1 MSLLTALALR
11 RRSVTILAIL
21 LALVGGLVTYRSLE
35 VELFPEIEFPN
46 ITIVTFYP
54 SANPEAVV
62 RDVTD
67 RIEDAITGISGL
79 KEVQSISSENRSLVF
94 ANFEF
99 GEDMEKAERTIESNL
114 NGVRFPSG
122 VEDPIISRI
131 SNDVFPVLQLSVI
144 GERDIPSLQRLM
156 DDLIVPPIEQVNG
169 VFSVDVLGRVDEQVL
184 ITVDTERLED
194 LGLSMQQ
201 VSNAI
206 RDNNLSIPAGDI
218 QNGGT
223 SFAVRT
229 SHEFGSLDDIRNLV
243 IAFEQAPA
251 PAGSSAGA
259 FVGGP
264 LEGRPITVSDIAEV
278 GLGTSDADSISRTN
292 GKPSLSIAV
301 IKDPEANTVDVTSA
315 VLEALESLEELPPDV
330 ELVTISNDGPE
341 IEEQILNLQRE
352 GMLGFLFAVAVVF
365 AFLLNIR
372 PTLLRGIG
380 FTLRPTLVI
389 GVSIPLSIFTGIL
402 MMGAAGLTL
411 NFMTLAG
418 LAIAVGRVVDDSIVV
433 LENMYRHI
441 QRGEERLEAA
451 FTATREVAGAITSST
466 LTTIVVFAP
475 LAFIQGLV
483 GSFFTPFAMSVSFA
497 LIGSTLVA
505 LTAVPVLGAIFL
517 RCGDFD
523 ESADDSDADRDT
535 WMQRLYTP
543 SLLWALRRR
552 GLALL
557 AAVAVTVASLGL
569 TAIIPVTLFPAG
581 PPQFMTID
589 VELPSGTSA
598 GRTFAEMLKVEDLLA
613 RLESEGMV
621 EAYQTTIGGSA
632 TPFGPADVTGAMN
645 LAGVFVRFGEDTPE
659 EVVDDIRSKLPGDD
673 TTTITITELQ
683 AGPPTDQ
690 LEVTVTGGNFT
701 SISGVARQL
710 ADDFS
715 EIDGVVNVKSDVTEA
730 RDEVV
735 ISIDPESA
743 SEFGLTTGAV
753 ALQVK
758 QFVVG
763 QQITEVDL
771 EGETMDIVLR
781 GPRQHVDD
789 IEELKSLN
797 IEGPRGRIALGTIS
811 TIAVEKGPVSISRFD
826 GERSAIITGTITA
839 VDTQVIGVEV
849 QAKIDAVDIPPGI
862 EVRTGGVFQQ
872 IAEGF
877 EDIFFAMAAG
887 IVLVYLIMVASLGSL
902 RNPFIIVLSLPL
914 ALVGALIALAVTG
927 RTLSL
932 SALMGFLL
940 LVGVVVTNAIVLIVF
955 VQQLQERGR
964 SVYDALVEGGRTRLR
979 PILMTAFTTTFALFP
994 LAFSTGSE
1002 GGIIG
1007 AEMATVVIG
1016 GLASS
1021 TFLTLIVV
1029 PVLYM
1034 ILHVSLPTFLSRV
1047 RSAAGRALFSRPAV
1061 AIDDAEVGD

>member
-1 MSLLTALALR
+1 M
-11 RRSVTILAIL
+11 
-21 LALVGGLVTYRSLE
+21 
-35 VELFPEIEFPN
+35 
-46 ITIVTFYP
+46 
-54 SANPEAVV
+54 
-62 RDVTD
+62 
-67 RIEDAITGISGL
+67 
-79 KEVQSISSENRSLVF
+79 
-94 ANFEF
+94 
-99 GEDMEKAERTIESNL
+99 
-114 NGVRFPSG
+114 
-122 VEDPIISRI
+122 
-131 SNDVFPVLQLSVI
+131 
-144 GERDIPSLQRLM
+144 
-156 DDLIVPPIEQVNG
+156 
-169 VFSVDVLGRVDEQVL
+169 
-184 ITVDTERLED
+184 
-194 LGLSMQQ
+194 
-201 VSNAI
+201 
-206 RDNNLSIPAGDI
+206 
-218 QNGGT
+218 
-223 SFAVRT
+223 
-229 SHEFGSLDDIRNLV
+229 
-243 IAFEQAPA
+243 
-251 PAGSSAGA
+251 
-259 FVGGP
+259 
-264 LEGRPITVSDIAEV
+264 
-278 GLGTSDADSISRTN
+278 
-292 GKPSLSIAV
+292 
-301 IKDPEANTVDVTSA
+301 DVTSA
-315 VLEALESLEELPPDV
+315 VLEVLESLEGLPPDV
-330 ELVTISNDGPE
+330 ELITISNDGPE
-341 IEEQILNLQRE
+341 IEEQILTLQRE

-372 PTLLRGIG
+372 PTLLRGVA
-380 FTLRPTLVI
+380 FTLRPTLI
-389 GVSIPLSIFTGIL
+389 IAVSIPLSIFAGIL
-402 MMGAAGLTL
+402 MMGASGLTL

-441 QRGEERLEAA
+441 QRGEDRLEAA
-451 FTATREVAGAITSST
+451 FTATREVAGAITAST

-483 GSFFTPFAMSVSFA
+483 GSFFSPFAMSVSFA
-497 LIGSTLVA
+497 LIGSTVVA
-505 LTAVPVLGAIFL
+505 LTAVPVLGAIVL
-517 RCGDFD
+517 RQGDFG
-523 ESADDSDADRDT
+523 ESSDDGDADQDT

-543 SLLWALRRR
+543 ALFWALRHRA
-552 GLALL
+552 LTLL

-569 TAIIPVTLFPAG
+569 TLIIPVTLFPAG

-589 VELPSGTSA
+589 IELPSGTSA
-598 GRTFAEMLKVEDLLA
+598 GRTFAEMLEVEDLLA
-613 RLESEGMV
+613 KLESEGV
-621 EAYQTTIGGSA
+621 EAYQSTIGGSA

-645 LAGVFVRFGEDTPE
+645 LAGVFVRFGEDTPDG
-659 EVVDDIRSKLPGDD
+659 VVDDIRSQLPGDD
-673 TTTITITELQ
+673 ETTITITELQ
-683 AGPPTDQ
+683 GGPPTDE

-710 ADDFS
+710 AGDFADI
-715 EIDGVVNVKSDVTEA
+715 EGVVNVKSDVTEA

-735 ISIDPESA
+735 VSIDPEAA

-758 QFVVG
+758 QFVIG
-763 QQITEVDL
+763 QEITEVDL
-771 EGETMDIVLR
+771 EGETMDIVVR
-781 GPRQHVDD
+781 GPRQDVDD
-789 IEELKSLN
+789 IEKLKSLN

-826 GERSAIITGTITA
+826 GERSASITGTITA
-839 VDTQVIGVEV
+839 ADTQSISVEV

-862 EVRTGGVFQQ
+862 EVRKGGVFQQ

-877 EDIFFAMAAG
+877 EDIFLAMAAG
-887 IVLVYLIMVASLGSL
+887 IVLVYLVMVASLGSL

-940 LVGVVVTNAIVLIVF
+940 LVGVVVANAIVLIVF

-964 SVYDALVEGGRTRLR
+964 SVYDALVEGAWTRLR

-994 LAFSTGSE
+994 LAFSTGAES
-1002 GGIIG
+1002 GIIG

-1061 AIDDAEVGD
+1061 AIDDGEVGD

>member
-1 MSLLTALALR
+1 MSLLTSLALR

-67 RIEDAITGISGL
+67 PIENAIAGISGV
-79 KEVQSISSENRSLVF
+79 KEVQSVSSENRSLVF

-99 GEDMEKAERTIESNL
+99 GEDMEEAERTIESNL

-122 VEDPIISRI
+122 VEDPIVSRI
-131 SNDVFPVLQLSVI
+131 NNDVFPVLQLSVV

-156 DDLIVPPIEQVNG
+156 DDLIVPPIEQVDG

-184 ITVDTERLED
+184 VTVDIERLED

-206 RDNNLSIPAGDI
+206 RDNNLSVPAGDI
-218 QNGGT
+218 QNRGT

-243 IAFEQAPA
+243 VGFEQSPA
-251 PAGSSAGA
+251 PAGAPPGA
-259 FVGGP
+259 FLGGP
-264 LEGRPITVSDIAEV
+264 LAGRSITVSDIADV
-278 GLGTSDADSISRTN
+278 ALGTSDAESISQTN
-292 GKPSLSIAV
+292 GKPSLSVAV

-315 VLEALESLEELPPDV
+315 VLEVLESLEGLPPDV
-330 ELVTISNDGPE
+330 ELITISNDGPE
-341 IEEQILNLQRE
+341 IEEQILTLQRE

-372 PTLLRGIG
+372 PRLLRGVA
-380 FTLRPTLVI
+380 FTLRPTMI
-389 GVSIPLSIFTGIL
+389 IAVSIPLSIFTGIL
-402 MMGAAGLTL
+402 MMGAVGLSL

-433 LENMYRHI
+433 LENIYRHI
-441 QRGEERLEAA
+441 QRGEDRFEAA
-451 FTATREVAGAITSST
+451 FTATREVAGAITAST

-505 LTAVPVLGAIFL
+505 LTAVPVLGAIVL
-517 RCGDFD
+517 RRGDFG
-523 ESADDSDADRDT
+523 EGTDDGGDRDT

-543 SLLWALRRR
+543 ALLWALRHRA
-552 GLALL
+552 LTLL

-569 TAIIPVTLFPAG
+569 TVIIPVTLFPAG

-589 VELPSGTSA
+589 VELPSGASA
-598 GRTFAEMLKVEDLLA
+598 GRTFAEILKVEELLA
-613 RLESEGMV
+613 RLESDGMV

-632 TPFGPADVTGAMN
+632 TPFGPVDVTGAMN

-659 EVVDDIRSKLPGDD
+659 ELVDDIRSELPGDEE
-673 TTTITITELQ
+673 TTITITELQ
-683 AGPPTDQ
+683 AGPPTDE

-710 ADDFS
+710 AGDFG

-735 ISIDPESA
+735 VSIDPEAA

-763 QQITEVDL
+763 QEVTEVDL
-771 EGETMDIVLR
+771 EGETMDIVVR
-781 GPRQHVDD
+781 GPRRDVDD
-789 IEELKSLN
+789 IEKLKSLN

-826 GERSAIITGTITA
+826 GERSASITGTITA
-839 VDTQVIGVEV
+839 ADTQAIGVEV
-849 QAKIDAVDIPPGI
+849 QAKIDAVDLPPGI
-862 EVRTGGVFQQ
+862 EVRTGGIFQQ
-872 IAEGF
+872 VAEGF
-877 EDIFFAMAAG
+877 EDIFLAMAVG
-887 IVLVYLIMVASLGSL
+887 IILVYLVMVATLGSL

-994 LAFSTGSE
+994 LAFSTES
-1002 GGIIG
+1002 GGGLIG

-1034 ILHVSLPTFLSRV
+1034 ILHVSLPAFLSRI